1 MFASFALFI
10 KNCHTVN
17 DDHAV
22 FAVSA
27 TSAIVR
33 KRVRPRIAG
42 TGIVCYTGVFSV
54 VIQRSSPV
62 SSYNAPPQWGG
73 ALYDDTKNACVAGWY
88 TDRKVW

>member
-1 MFASFALFI
+1 MLASFALVI

-22 FAVSA
+22 FAVSVS
-27 TSAIVR
+27 SAIVR

-42 TGIVCYTGVFSV
+42 TGMVCYTGVFSV

-73 ALYDDTKNACVAGWY
+73 ALYDDTKNACVADWY